1 MNPTY
6 WRLVRNELDQ
16 ELQRAH
22 ALRRRAKIKAV
33 LDPEWLEIE
42 AFWRDF
48 AKLLDTLRRRLVGYM
63 SSTFS
68 PEGKLRE
75 LGLPVPNEVRAPYYW
90 EFIPEKIRSA
100 FEVEHARV
108 HATRHWNI
116 RNLFR
121 DEKGTLRDTKD
132 RRFSRWKRMLASL
145 EEDRLRYLTRAN
157 DYSTPENYRVYW
169 RAQYEVAEKVKE
181 HLEKT
186 TGQSLLS
193 LRAFL
198 AKTFDCTNHVPTEW
212 RAFLSAAGAE
222 HLLPDDALILA
233 TPEQRDAADP
243 LIIDTATPPQFE
255 SLAYINS
262 LSATKRARASTEPPK
277 PRGRPKGKKDSYQ
290 RKRTSKYDL
299 EAYREKWK

>member
-1 MNPTY
+1 MKMTY
-6 WRLVRNELDQ
+6 WRLIRNELDL
-16 ELQRAH
+16 EIQRAH
-22 ALRRRAKIKAV
+22 ALRRRAKIKGV
-33 LDPEWLEIE
+33 LDPEWVEVE

-48 AKLLDTLRRRLVGYM
+48 STLLAALRPRLAHYAHSHLDPLGM
-63 SSTFS
+63 
-68 PEGKLRE
+68 LRA
-75 LGLPVPNEVRAPYYW
+75 LGLPMPREDRTPYYW

-157 DYSTPENYRVYW
+157 DYSTAENYRIYN
-169 RAQYEVAEKVKE
+169 RAQYEVAEKVKDY
-181 HLEKT
+181 LEKT

-198 AKTFDCTNHVPTEW
+198 AKTFDGTKHVPTEW
-212 RAFLSAAGAE
+212 RVFISEAGAA

-233 TPEQRDAADP
+233 TPEQRDADAP
-243 LIIDTATPPQFE
+243 LIVDTAAPPQFE
-255 SLAYINS
+255 SLAYISS
-262 LSATKRARASTEPPK
+262 LSATKKARASTEPPK
-277 PRGRPKGKKDSYQ
+277 PRGRPKGKRDSYQ